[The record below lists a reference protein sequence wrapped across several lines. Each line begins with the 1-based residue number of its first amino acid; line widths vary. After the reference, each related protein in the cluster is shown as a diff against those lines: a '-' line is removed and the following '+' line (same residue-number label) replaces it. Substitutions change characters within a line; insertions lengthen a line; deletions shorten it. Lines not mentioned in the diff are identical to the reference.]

1 MDIKFTGERLILGK
15 SPKRIESDHLERYL
29 FATKYCFN
37 KNVLDIAC
45 GSGYGSSIL
54 INAGAKSVVGI
65 DNSIEIINYAKN
77 SYSNLRDLDFICA
90 DIQHIQ
96 LLEYSNYFD
105 LIVCFETIEHVSE
118 YQNVIENLDLMLNAH
133 GTLLIST
140 PDRRLVSPSSTSI
153 KSEPVN
159 RFHKQ
164 EFIPDEFKIILEK
177 AGFKLN
183 HNVFGQRILP
193 FTKNC
198 NSLLFSLV
206 ILFMNPK
213 YFSSPKVKPLYNQI
227 ARYNLFVCTK

>member
-15 SPKRIESDHLERYL
+15 SPKRIENDHLERYL
-29 FATKYCFN
+29 FATKYCYN

-45 GSGYGSSIL
+45 GTGYGSSIL
-54 INAGAKSVVGI
+54 IKAGAKSVVGI

-77 SYSNLRDLDFICA
+77 SYGNLSNLEFICA
-90 DIQHIQ
+90 DIQQIQ
-96 LLEYSNYFD
+96 SLEYSNYFD
-105 LIVCFETIEHVSE
+105 LIVCFETIEHVRE
-118 YQNVIENLDLMLNAH
+118 YQKVICDLHFMLNSF

-140 PDRRLVSPSSTSI
+140 PDRRLVSPKSTSI
-153 KSEPVN
+153 NSEPIN

-164 EFIPDEFKIILEK
+164 EFTPVEFNVILEK

-193 FTKNC
+193 FINNC
-198 NSLLFSLV
+198 NSFFFKLF

-213 YFSSPKVKPLYNQI
+213 YFTSPVVKPLINQI
-227 ARYNLFVCTK
+227 ARYNLFVCKK